1 MIKIIGCSVFKNK
14 LEEILEKN
22 SLKFDVE
29 FINMKN
35 HLDPEKLKEKIREE
49 IIKTENEVDNETNR
63 RNIKKYKKIILLYGL
78 CGNSTVGLSSTL
90 PLAIPKVH
98 DCCSIFLGS
107 SKIFYELFETKLS
120 SEWYTS
126 DYLEEMEK
134 IKEEDPNFTMSY
146 TTLKLEY
153 LINKYGED
161 NGTYLFETFSAMEKE
176 IIFIKTSNK
185 NDEENIKKLSKQYRS
200 LEIME
205 GNFQLLHDIVIGK
218 YNEEILYLNSG
229 EKICCTY
236 DINVIAGKRQ

>member
-29 FINMKN
+29 FISMKN
-35 HLDPEKLKEKIREE
+35 HLDPEKLKDKIRDE
-49 IIKTENEVDNETNR
+49 IIKAENDPNN
-63 RNIKKYKKIILLYGL
+63 KYKKIILLYGL

-90 PLAIPKVH
+90 PLVIPKVH

-107 SKIFYELFETKLS
+107 SKQFYELFETKLS

-134 IKEEDPNFTMSY
+134 IKEEDPNFNMAY

-161 NGTYLFETFSAMEKE
+161 NGNYLYETFTAMEKE

-185 NDEENIKKLSKQYRS
+185 NDEANIKKLSKQYCS

-205 GNFQLLHDIVIGK
+205 GGFQLLNDIVMER

-236 DINVIAGKRQ
+236 DINVIEGKR

>member
-14 LEEILEKN
+14 LEEILKKT
-22 SLKFDVE
+22 SLEFDVE

-49 IIKTENEVDNETNR
+49 ILKTENEDIKDE
-63 RNIKKYKKIILLYGL
+63 RNKNSQKYKKIILLFGL
-78 CGNSTVGLSSTL
+78 CGNSTAGLSSSL
-90 PLAIPKVH
+90 PLIIPKVH

-107 SKIFYELFETKLS
+107 SKKFYELFETKLS

-126 DYLEEMEK
+126 DYLEEMKK
-134 IKEEDPNFTMSY
+134 IQEEDPNFNMSY
-146 TTLKLEY
+146 TTLKLED
-153 LINKYGED
+153 LISKYGED
-161 NGTYLFETFSAMEKE
+161 NGTYLYETFSAMEKE

-185 NDEENIKKLSKQYRS
+185 NDEENIKKLKEQYSS

-205 GNFQLLHDIVIGK
+205 GDLQLLNDIIIGT
-218 YNEEILYLNSG
+218 YSDEILYLNSG

-236 DINVIAGKRQ
+236 DINVIEGRRE